1 MKILVLTLSDR
12 AFEGVYE
19 DLSGPAVEK
28 VLRKG
33 IPGAEVERLVVSDD
47 EDGIEKALAGNL
59 DKDVIITTGGSG
71 IGPRDHAP
79 DVTARFCDALIPG
92 IAEYLRRESFEQ
104 TSSAVLSRGVAGYKG
119 TTIVVN
125 VPGSVKGAV
134 FCAGM
139 LAPILPHACD
149 MIRGRGHGPQ

>member
-1 MKILVLTLSDR
+1 MKILVLTISDR

-19 DLSGPAVEK
+19 DLSGPAVEE
-28 VLRKG
+28 VLKEC
-33 IPGAEVERLVVSDD
+33 IPGADVERLVVSDD
-47 EDGIEKALAGNL
+47 ERGIEEAFSRNL

-71 IGPRDHAP
+71 IGPRDRAP

-92 IAEYLRRESFEQ
+92 ISEYLRRESFEQ
-104 TSSAVLSRGVAGYKG
+104 TSSAVLSRGVSGYKG
-119 TTIVVN
+119 TTIIVN

-134 FCAGM
+134 FCAGL

-149 MIRGRGHGPQ
+149 MIRGAGH